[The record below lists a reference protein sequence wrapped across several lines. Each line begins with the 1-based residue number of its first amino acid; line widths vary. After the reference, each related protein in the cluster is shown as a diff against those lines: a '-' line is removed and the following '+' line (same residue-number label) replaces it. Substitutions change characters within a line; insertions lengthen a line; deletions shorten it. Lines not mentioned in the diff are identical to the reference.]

1 MLYRITDKTLQKI
14 EDDPEFDGKF
24 SHAIAEGFRKALQQ
38 IVDADDE
45 NVLRSIGSLHFEKL
59 KGKRKHEC
67 SIRIN
72 RQFRLIFQIEPGESG
87 NQLVITRIEKHYE

>member
-1 MLYRITDKTLQKI
+1 M
-14 EDDPEFDGKF
+14 
-24 SHAIAEGFRKALQQ
+24 
-38 IVDADDE
+38 
-45 NVLRSIGSLHFEKL
+45 RSIGSLHFEKL